1 MSGIKQPANVMF
13 RQALIIMGMLADVVQ
28 RIEIAGSLRRDQQW
42 VGDIELVMAV
52 EDGEAFERRCGEML
66 ERGVMRKRLNTRGTS
81 IGWGQRFKAGV
92 FRDAPVDMFIVL
104 PDRQWGPTMVLRT
117 GPASAN
123 GVLVTTRGVRNRDG
137 LVGVLPAGLA
147 WREGAI
153 WRGDVRL
160 DTPEEIDVFA
170 ACGLPYLAPYERDA
184 GEYQFWARRRVGEG
198 RSVLAGTWCELKW
211 RMGATW
217 KAAPVVAPVVVEK
230 QMRMM

>member
-1 MSGIKQPANVMF
+1 MSGDKQPANVMF
-13 RQALIIMGMLADVVQ
+13 HHALVIMGMLADVVE

-52 EDGEAFERRCGEML
+52 RDGEAFERRCGEML
-66 ERGVMRKRLNTRGTS
+66 ERGVMSKRLNTRGTS

-92 FRDAPVDMFIVL
+92 FRGAPVDMFIVL
-104 PDRQWGPTMVLRT
+104 ADRQWGPTMVLRT

-137 LVGVLPAGLA
+137 LVGVLPSGLA

-153 WRGDVRL
+153 WRGDVRI

-184 GEYQFWARRRVGEG
+184 GEYQFWARRRAGDG
-198 RSVLAGTWCELKW
+198 RSILAGTWCELKW
-211 RMGATW
+211 RVGGTW
-217 KAAPVVAPVVVEK
+217 KAAPVIAPMVFEK
-230 QMRMM
+230 QMRFR